1 MNHPPHDFFTRTP
14 HTLPLFRLESDMA
27 VISKLN
33 TLVDLAREKS
43 SDRRRTLLREV
54 TDLFFE
60 ETPERDSAVSGRFD
74 DVLSALAEQTAVDAR
89 EELSQRFSGTPLAPR
104 GLVLK
109 LAQDAIEVAG
119 PMLSQSSVLS
129 EDDLLSIAEKSG
141 QDHLKAMSK
150 RDAVSERLSDTIV
163 RRGDD
168 ETVATLISNDGAQ
181 LSRETYETVSERAE
195 NSEVLQGP
203 LVKRKDTP
211 NDILADMMLTVR
223 NHLRD
228 HIMERF
234 DSVDPAI
241 IDQAMAVSKAR
252 LAARLQQDKAVEEA
266 QKFVRSM
273 AMRKKLDG
281 ALLARLLREGDSV
294 KCHVVFAEM
303 TGVDYIAAK
312 RALEQDSIDPLALI
326 CKSAGFDK
334 ALFVTL
340 AVLRHKNSD
349 DAFRDARELGQLYD
363 KVTADDA
370 AR

>member
-1 MNHPPHDFFTRTP
+1 
-14 HTLPLFRLESDMA
+14 MA

-33 TLVDLAREKS
+33 NLVELAREKS
-43 SDRRRTLLREV
+43 SDRRRSLLREV

-60 ETPERDSAVSGRFD
+60 EAPERDTAVSGRFD
-74 DVLSALAEQTAVDAR
+74 EVLSALAEQTALDAR
-89 EELSQRFSGTPLAPR
+89 EELSHRFADTPLAPR

-119 PMLSQSSVLS
+119 PMLSKSSVLS
-129 EDDLLSIAEKSG
+129 DDDLLTIAEKGG
-141 QDHLKAMSK
+141 QDHLKAMSS

-168 ETVATLISNDGAQ
+168 ETVATLISNEGARI
-181 LSRETYETVSERAE
+181 SREAFETVSERAE
-195 NSEVLQGP
+195 TSEVLQAP
-203 LVKRKDTP
+203 LVKRSDTP

-223 NHLRD
+223 NHLREL
-228 HIMERF
+228 IMEKF
-234 DSVDPAI
+234 DSVDPDI

-252 LAARLQQDKAVEEA
+252 LAARIQHDKTIEEA

-281 ALLARLLREGDSV
+281 GLLARLLREGDLV
-294 KCHVVFAEM
+294 KFRVAFAEM
-303 TGVDYIAAK
+303 TGVDYTAAK
-312 RALEQDSIDPLALI
+312 RAIEQESIDPLALI

-340 AVLRHKNSD
+340 AVLRHNRGE
-349 DAFRDARELGQLYD
+349 DAFRDARELGKLYD
-363 KVTADDA
+363 RITEEDA
-370 AR
+370 ARAMRFWRMRRDMAA

>member
-1 MNHPPHDFFTRTP
+1 
-14 HTLPLFRLESDMA
+14 MA

-33 TLVDLAREKS
+33 NLVDLAREKS

-60 ETPERDSAVSGRFD
+60 ETPERDGAVSGRFD
-74 DVLSALAEQTAVDAR
+74 EVLSALAEQTAVDAR
-89 EELSQRFSGTPLAPR
+89 EELSQRFAGTPLAPR

-141 QDHLKAMSK
+141 QDHLKAISK

-168 ETVATLISNDGAQ
+168 DTVATLISNDGAQ
-181 LSRETYETVSERAE
+181 LSRETFETVSERAE
-195 NSEVLQGP
+195 SSEVLQGP
-203 LVKRKDTP
+203 LVKRTDTP

-228 HIMERF
+228 QIMERF
-234 DSVDPAI
+234 DSVDPDI

-252 LAARLQQDKAVEEA
+252 LAARMQQDKAVEEA
-266 QKFVRSM
+266 QKYVRSM

-281 ALLARLLREGDSV
+281 SLLARLLREGELV
-294 KCHVVFAEM
+294 KCHVAFAEM
-303 TGVDYIAAK
+303 AGVDYVAAK
-312 RALEQDSIDPLALI
+312 RAIEQDSIDPLALI

-340 AVLRHKNSD
+340 AVLRHKDSE

-363 KVTADDA
+363 RVTDDDA
-370 AR
+370 ARAMRFWRMRRDMAA

>member
-1 MNHPPHDFFTRTP
+1 
-14 HTLPLFRLESDMA
+14 MA

-33 TLVDLAREKS
+33 NLVGLAREKS
-43 SDRRRTLLREV
+43 SDRRRALLREV

-74 DVLSALAEQTAVDAR
+74 EVLSALAEQTAQDAR
-89 EELSQRFSGTPLAPR
+89 EELSHRFADTPLAPR

-129 EDDLLSIAEKSG
+129 EDDLVSIAEKG
-141 QDHLKAMSK
+141 CQDRLKAMSK
-150 RDAVSERLSDTIV
+150 REEVSERLSDTIV

-168 ETVATLISNDGAQ
+168 ETVATLISNEGAQ
-181 LSRETYETVSERAE
+181 ISRETFETVSERAE
-195 NSEVLQGP
+195 TSEILQAP
-203 LVKRKDTP
+203 LVKRSDTP

-228 HIMERF
+228 QIMERF

-252 LAARLQQDKAVEEA
+252 LAARIRNDKQIEDAR
-266 QKFVRSM
+266 KFIASM

-281 ALLARLLREGDSV
+281 SLLARLLREGEQV
-294 KCHVVFAEM
+294 KCHVGFAEM
-303 TGVDYIAAK
+303 TGVDYTAAK
-312 RALEQDSIDPLALI
+312 RAIEQESIDPLALI

-340 AVLRHKNSD
+340 AVLRHSNSE
-349 DAFRDARELGQLYD
+349 DAFRDARELGNLYD
-363 KVTADDA
+363 RITADDA
-370 AR
+370 ARAMRFWRMRRDMAA